1 MEEQRIQKLVSNYG
15 NYSRRDLEYLI
26 KQGKV
31 RKNGKIVT
39 LGEKATIA
47 DEIVVDGKKVSFN
60 LKHDY
65 FVVNKPKGYLSETK
79 DKYGKSVISLI
90 NNYKGRNLFPVGR
103 LDVLTTGL
111 IVVTNDGYLSNYVTS
126 PKNKIRKTY
135 LVWIKGNLSKKNF
148 LDLKNGVVLDDG
160 YKTKPIVKWKTIYEN
175 KEEDKLSCYKITI
188 TEGKKNQI
196 RRMFQAVDKEV
207 VNLKRVSIESL
218 TLEKIESGSYRTF
231 KKDEIY
237 NLLNVRKKG

>member
-31 RKNGKIVT
+31 TRNGKIVT
-39 LGEKATIA
+39 LGEKASVD
-47 DEIVVDGKKVSFN
+47 DEIIVNGKRVSFN

-90 NNYKGRNLFPVGR
+90 NNYKERNLFTIGR

-126 PKNKIRKTY
+126 PKNNIRKTY
-135 LVWIKGNLSKKNF
+135 LVWIKGSLNKKSFLNLKT
-148 LDLKNGVVLDDG
+148 GIVLDDG

-196 RRMFQAVDKEV
+196 RRMFKAVDKEV
-207 VNLKRVSIESL
+207 INLKRVSIESL
-218 TLEKIESGSYRTF
+218 TLENIESGSYRKF
-231 KKDEIY
+231 KKEEIY
-237 NLLNVRKKG
+237 NLLNVKKKG

>member
-15 NYSRRDLEYLI
+15 NYSRRDLEWLI
-26 KQGKV
+26 RQGKV
-31 RKNGKIVT
+31 KKNGKLVK
-39 LGEKATIA
+39 LGEKATVA
-47 DEIVVDGKKVSFN
+47 DDIVVNGKKVNFN

-79 DKYGKSVISLI
+79 DKFGKSVITLI
-90 NNYKGRNLFPVGR
+90 NNYKDRNLFPIGR

-126 PKNKIRKTY
+126 PRNKIKKTY
-135 LVWIKGNLSKKNF
+135 LVWIKGALTKKSFLS
-148 LDLKNGVVLDDG
+148 LKMGIVLDDG

-175 KEEDKLSCYKITI
+175 NEEDKLSCYKITI

-207 VNLKRVSIESL
+207 INLKRVSIENL
-218 TLEKIESGSYRTF
+218 TVENIESGSYRTF

-237 NLLNVRKKG
+237 NLLNVKKKG